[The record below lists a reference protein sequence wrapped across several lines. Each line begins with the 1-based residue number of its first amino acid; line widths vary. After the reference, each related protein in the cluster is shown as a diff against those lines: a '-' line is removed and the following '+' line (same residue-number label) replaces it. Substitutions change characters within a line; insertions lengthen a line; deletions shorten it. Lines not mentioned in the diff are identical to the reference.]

1 MDNDGNDGI
10 SNKEGAFQLGD
21 IAQRVEPRF
30 SWEDLT
36 LPQGTM
42 SQLKDICNQARESH
56 QVFRESGF
64 DRKFSH
70 GKGLS
75 VLFSGPSGSSK
86 TMAAEVIA
94 SDLNMPLYSIDL
106 GAAVS
111 KYIGETEK
119 NLVKV
124 FDSAEATN
132 AVLLFDEADALF
144 GKRTKVSDSCNRYTN
159 VETGYLL
166 QRIEE
171 HTGITIMATNMRQNL
186 DQAFMRRMRFVVDF
200 PLPANESRWKLWE
213 MVVRWLK
220 NVLK

>member
-1 MDNDGNDGI
+1 MDNHSKDGI
-10 SNKEGAFQLGD
+10 SDKKRALQLGD
-21 IAQRVEPRF
+21 IAQHVEPKF
-30 SWEDLT
+30 TWEDLA
-36 LPQGTM
+36 LPQDKI
-42 SQLKDICNQARESH
+42 SQLKDICSEAREIS
-56 QVFRESGF
+56 RGF
-64 DRKFSH
+64 DQRSSH

-75 VLFSGPSGSSK
+75 VLFSGPTGRSK

-106 GAAVS
+106 RAAVS

-144 GKRTKVSDSCNRYTN
+144 GKRTKMSNTRNRYTN
-159 VETGYLL
+159 IETGYLL

-171 HTGITIMATNMRQNL
+171 YKGITIMTTNLCQNL
-186 DQAFMRRMRFVVDF
+186 DQTFVRRMQFIVDF
-200 PLPANESRWKLWE
+200 TLPANESR
-213 MVVRWLK
+213 
-220 NVLK
+220 